1 MQNNENYAFLG
12 NYPEHEVEF
21 IESLL
26 KSSGIPTMRKYP
38 ETGGYLEVYMG
49 YNAFGID
56 IYVPTKKIKE
66 ARSIFKK
73 DEQKLKIDN
82 NKNVKE
88 AQTEDISKTQKDDQ
102 SIFRNL
108 RLIMKI
114 ILLIFIILN
123 IGFLLFP
130 ALKSL
135 MKLLY

>member
-1 MQNNENYAFLG
+1 MQSNENYAFLG
-12 NYPEHEVEF
+12 NYSEHEVEF

-38 ETGGYLEVYMG
+38 GTGGYLEVYMG

-66 ARSIFKK
+66 AMSILKK

-82 NKNVKE
+82 NKNKE
-88 AQTEDISKTQKDDQ
+88 VQTEDLSKTQKDEK
-102 SIFRNL
+102 SIFRNI

-114 ILLIFIILN
+114 ILIIFIILN
-123 IGFLLFP
+123 ISFLLFS

-135 MKLLY
+135 IKLLY

>member
-1 MQNNENYAFLG
+1 MQSNENYAFLD

-66 ARSIFKK
+66 AMIILKK

-82 NKNVKE
+82 NKNKE
-88 AQTEDISKTQKDDQ
+88 FQTEDISKTQKGDK

-114 ILLIFIILN
+114 ILIIFIILN
-123 IGFLLFP
+123 IGFLFFP

-135 MKLLY
+135 IKLLY